1 MAELSEENFYY
12 EDSTLYWLFS
22 HFKCSRMYHQILSKL
37 YNIIYYKFDDS
48 LRKYPIFSKGLEKL
62 FCICICLIMLKVKL

>member
-22 HFKCSRMYHQILSKL
+22 HFKCSRMYHQNLSKL
-37 YNIIYYKFDDS
+37 YSIIYYKFDGS
-48 LRKYPIFSKGLEKL
+48 LRKISIFSKGLEKL
-62 FCICICLIMLKVKL
+62 FYIWFFSIVLKVKL